1 MVSDDQILAAHHAL
15 AARDGIYCEPASA
28 ASVAGLLAATESGR
42 VDSGPDDRLHPHRAR
57 AQGHPVGSAGRRR
70 SDDHRADRA
79 GSGHGPRAVTATA
92 AAVSVPATSA
102 NLGSGFDSL
111 GLALE
116 LRDHVEGAFV
126 SGKDVRVEVEGE
138 GVGAVP
144 TDAGNLVARVVRTGL
159 ATFDP
164 SGELAGRGLALRCIN
179 AVPHSRG
186 LGSSAAAIV
195 GGLALAAQLAG
206 VVGPDGVSAEQ
217 LVALATRLEGHPDN
231 AAAAVLG
238 GATIAWTH
246 ESALGPVG
254 QAVRIDVDPRIRPVV
269 AIPVSQ
275 ASTAGARGALP
286 SVVPHADA
294 AFNVARA
301 ALLSHALSHDPSLL
315 LEATDDR
322 LHQRQRRSVYPESL
336 ELVGSLRKRG
346 IAAAISGAGP
356 TVIVLGSD
364 DAGEIARNI
373 GDLAGPSWRVL
384 ALRVAG
390 DGVRAA

>member
-1 MVSDDQILAAHHAL
+1 M
-15 AARDGIYCEPASA
+15 
-28 ASVAGLLAATESGR
+28 
-42 VDSGPDDRLHPHRAR
+42 
-57 AQGHPVGSAGRRR
+57 
-70 SDDHRADRA
+70 
-79 GSGHGPRAVTATA
+79 TATA

-246 ESALGPVG
+246 ESRARSGRPGGPDRRGSSDPPGRGHPGVAGVDRGRPRGAAVG
-254 QAVRIDVDPRIRPVV
+254 GA
-269 AIPVSQ
+269 
-275 ASTAGARGALP
+275 ARGRHVQRRAR
-286 SVVPHADA
+286 
-294 AFNVARA
+294 RA
-301 ALLSHALSHDPSLL
+301 ALP
-315 LEATDDR
+315 R
-322 LHQRQRRSVYPESL
+322 PVP
-336 ELVGSLRKRG
+336 
-346 IAAAISGAGP
+346 
-356 TVIVLGSD
+356 
-364 DAGEIARNI
+364 
-373 GDLAGPSWRVL
+373 
-384 ALRVAG
+384 
-390 DGVRAA
+390 